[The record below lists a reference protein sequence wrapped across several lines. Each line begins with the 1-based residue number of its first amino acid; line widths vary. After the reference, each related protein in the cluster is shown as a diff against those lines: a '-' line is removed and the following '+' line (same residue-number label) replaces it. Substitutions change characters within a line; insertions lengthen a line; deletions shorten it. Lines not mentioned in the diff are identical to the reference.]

1 MYFSTKSKTSIL
13 LAAIVVAAGTLIQV
27 SAYTGGKISIKLN
40 NTQFTRLTDTGNYQ
54 IKVFVD
60 YSVTD
65 PALIG
70 QKINAVMKVYSS
82 DGSLLKTTSFPGGFP
97 VNRTG
102 GTYLLTSIPISPGP
116 KYYNGNCIHR
126 CEQDKSVVKSRQDNT
141 SYDGSYKILRD
152 YTNTYRLMSTSNLRC
167 LTSCSEMT

>member
-13 LAAIVVAAGTLIQV
+13 LAAIIVAAGTLIQV
-27 SAYTGGKISIKLN
+27 SAYTGGEISIKLN
-40 NTQFTRLTDTGNYQ
+40 NTQFTRLNDTGNYQ

-65 PALIG
+65 PALVG

-102 GTYLLTSIPISPGP
+102 GTYLLTSIPISPAQNITTETVFTDLNKTNLLSNP
-116 KYYNGNCIHR
+116 VKTTPHMTDLI
-126 CEQDKSVVKSRQDNT
+126 KSSEIT
-141 SYDGSYKILRD
+141 S
-152 YTNTYRLMSTSNLRC
+152 T
-167 LTSCSEMT
+167 LTD

>member
-13 LAAIVVAAGTLIQV
+13 LAAIIVAAGTLIQV
-27 SAYTGGKISIKLN
+27 SAYTGGEISIKLN
-40 NTQFTRLTDTGNYQ
+40 NTQFTRLNDTGNYQ

-102 GTYLLTSIPISPGP
+102 STYLLTSIRVSPAQNITTETVFTDLNKTNLLSNP
-116 KYYNGNCIHR
+116 VKTTPHMTDLI
-126 CEQDKSVVKSRQDNT
+126 KSSEIT
-141 SYDGSYKILRD
+141 P
-152 YTNTYRLMSTSNLRC
+152 T
-167 LTSCSEMT
+167 LTD

>member
-13 LAAIVVAAGTLIQV
+13 LAVIIVAAGTLIQV
-27 SAYTGGKISIKLN
+27 SAYTGGEISIKLN
-40 NTQFTRLTDTGNYQ
+40 NTQFTRINDTGNYQ

-82 DGSLLKTTSFPGGFP
+82 DGSLLKTTSFPGGFS

-102 GTYLLTSIPISPGP
+102 GTYLLTSIPISPAQNITTETVFTDLNKTNLLSNP
-116 KYYNGNCIHR
+116 VKTTPHMTDLI
-126 CEQDKSVVKSRQDNT
+126 KSSEIT
-141 SYDGSYKILRD
+141 P
-152 YTNTYRLMSTSNLRC
+152 T
-167 LTSCSEMT
+167 LTD

>member
-13 LAAIVVAAGTLIQV
+13 LAAIIVAAGTLIQV
-27 SAYTGGKISIKLN
+27 SAYTGGEISIKLN
-40 NTQFTRLTDTGNYQ
+40 NTQFTRLNDTGNYQ

-70 QKINAVMKVYSS
+70 QKINAVMKVYAA
-82 DGSLLKTTSFPGGFP
+82 DGSLLKTTSFPEGFP

-102 GTYLLTSIPISPGP
+102 STYLLTSIPVSPAQNITTETVFTDLNKTNLLSNP
-116 KYYNGNCIHR
+116 VKTTPHMTDLI
-126 CEQDKSVVKSRQDNT
+126 KSSEIT
-141 SYDGSYKILRD
+141 P
-152 YTNTYRLMSTSNLRC
+152 T
-167 LTSCSEMT
+167 LTD

>member
-13 LAAIVVAAGTLIQV
+13 LAAIIVAAGTLLQV
-27 SAYTGGKISIKLN
+27 SAYTGGEISIKVN
-40 NTQFTRLTDTGNYQ
+40 NTQFTRLNDTGNYQ

-60 YSVTD
+60 YSVSD

-102 GTYLLTSIPISPGP
+102 STYLLTSIPVSPAQNITTETVFTDLNKTNLLSNP
-116 KYYNGNCIHR
+116 VKTIPHMT
-126 CEQDKSVVKSRQDNT
+126 DLIKSSEIT
-141 SYDGSYKILRD
+141 P
-152 YTNTYRLMSTSNLRC
+152 T
-167 LTSCSEMT
+167 LTD

>member
-13 LAAIVVAAGTLIQV
+13 LAAIIVAAGTLLQV
-27 SAYTGGKISIKLN
+27 SAYTGGEISIKVN
-40 NTQFTRLTDTGNYQ
+40 NTQFTRLNDTGNYQ

-60 YSVTD
+60 YSVSD

-102 GTYLLTSIPISPGP
+102 GTYLLTSIPVSPAQNITTETVFTDLNKTNLLSNP
-116 KYYNGNCIHR
+116 VKTTPHMTDLI
-126 CEQDKSVVKSRQDNT
+126 KSSEIT
-141 SYDGSYKILRD
+141 P
-152 YTNTYRLMSTSNLRC
+152 T
-167 LTSCSEMT
+167 LTD

>member
-13 LAAIVVAAGTLIQV
+13 LAAIIVAAGTLLQV
-27 SAYTGGKISIKLN
+27 SAYTGGEISIKVN
-40 NTQFTRLTDTGNYQ
+40 NTQFTRLNDTGNYQ

-65 PALIG
+65 PTLIG

-102 GTYLLTSIPISPGP
+102 STYLLTSIPVSPAQNITTETVFTDLNKTNLLSNP
-116 KYYNGNCIHR
+116 VKTIPHMT
-126 CEQDKSVVKSRQDNT
+126 DLIKS
-141 SYDGSYKILRD
+141 
-152 YTNTYRLMSTSNLRC
+152 
-167 LTSCSEMT
+167 SEITPTLID

>member
-1 MYFSTKSKTSIL
+1 MLPSSLS
-13 LAAIVVAAGTLIQV
+13 AGTLIQV
-27 SAYTGGKISIKLN
+27 SAYTGGEISIKLN
-40 NTQFTRLTDTGNYQ
+40 NTQFTRLNDTGNYQ

-102 GTYLLTSIPISPGP
+102 GTYLLTSIPISPAQNITTETVFTDMNKTNLLSNP
-116 KYYNGNCIHR
+116 VKTTPHMTDLI
-126 CEQDKSVVKSRQDNT
+126 KSSEIT
-141 SYDGSYKILRD
+141 P
-152 YTNTYRLMSTSNLRC
+152 T
-167 LTSCSEMT
+167 LTD

>member
-13 LAAIVVAAGTLIQV
+13 LAAIIVAAGTLIQV
-27 SAYTGGKISIKLN
+27 SAYTGGEISIKLN
-40 NTQFTRLTDTGNYQ
+40 NTQFTRLNDTGNYQ

-82 DGSLLKTTSFPGGFP
+82 DGSLLKTTSFPAGFP
-97 VNRTG
+97 VNKTG
-102 GTYLLTSIPISPGP
+102 STYLLTSIPVSPAQNITTATVFTDLNKTNLLSNP
-116 KYYNGNCIHR
+116 VKTTPHMTDLI
-126 CEQDKSVVKSRQDNT
+126 KSSEIT
-141 SYDGSYKILRD
+141 P
-152 YTNTYRLMSTSNLRC
+152 T
-167 LTSCSEMT
+167 LTD

>member
-1 MYFSTKSKTSIL
+1 MNFGTRSQTSVL
-13 LAAIVVAAGTLIQV
+13 LAAIIVAAGTLIQV
-27 SAYTGGKISIKLN
+27 SAYTGGEISIKLN
-40 NTQFTRLTDTGNYQ
+40 NTQFTRLNDTGNYQ

-102 GTYLLTSIPISPGP
+102 GTYLLTSIPISPAQNITTETVFTDMNKTNLLSNP
-116 KYYNGNCIHR
+116 VKTTPHMTDLI
-126 CEQDKSVVKSRQDNT
+126 KSSEIT
-141 SYDGSYKILRD
+141 P
-152 YTNTYRLMSTSNLRC
+152 T
-167 LTSCSEMT
+167 LTD

>member
-13 LAAIVVAAGTLIQV
+13 LAAIIVAAGTLIQV
-27 SAYTGGKISIKLN
+27 SAYTGGEISIKLN
-40 NTQFTRLTDTGNYQ
+40 NTQFTRLNDTGNYQ

-102 GTYLLTSIPISPGP
+102 GTYLLTSIPISPAQNITTETVFTDLNKTNLLSNP
-116 KYYNGNCIHR
+116 VKTIPHMT
-126 CEQDKSVVKSRQDNT
+126 DLIKSSEIT
-141 SYDGSYKILRD
+141 P
-152 YTNTYRLMSTSNLRC
+152 T
-167 LTSCSEMT
+167 LTD

>member
-1 MYFSTKSKTSIL
+1 MYFITKSKTSIL
-13 LAAIVVAAGTLIQV
+13 LAAIIVAAGTLLQV
-27 SAYTGGKISIKLN
+27 SAYTGGEISIKVN
-40 NTQFTRLTDTGNYQ
+40 NTQFTRLNDTGNYQ

-97 VNRTG
+97 LNRIG
-102 GTYLLTSIPISPGP
+102 STYLLTSISVSPAI
-116 KYYNGNCIHR
+116 YYYSAFHY
-126 CEQDKSVVKSRQDNT
+126 SF
-141 SYDGSYKILRD
+141 L
-152 YTNTYRLMSTSNLRC
+152 
-167 LTSCSEMT
+167 

>member
-13 LAAIVVAAGTLIQV
+13 LAAILVAAGTLIQV
-27 SAYTGGKISIKLN
+27 SAYTGGEISIKLN
-40 NTQFTRLTDTGNYQ
+40 NTQFTRLNDTGNYQ

-102 GTYLLTSIPISPGP
+102 GTYLLTSIPISPAQNITTETVFTDLNKTNLLSNP
-116 KYYNGNCIHR
+116 VKTTPHMTDLI
-126 CEQDKSVVKSRQDNT
+126 KSSEIT
-141 SYDGSYKILRD
+141 P
-152 YTNTYRLMSTSNLRC
+152 T
-167 LTSCSEMT
+167 LTD

>member
-13 LAAIVVAAGTLIQV
+13 LAAVIVTAGTLIQV
-27 SAYTGGKISIKLN
+27 SAYTGGEISIKLN
-40 NTQFTRLTDTGNYQ
+40 NTQFTRLNDTGNYQ

-65 PALIG
+65 PTLIG

-82 DGSLLKTTSFPGGFP
+82 DGSLLKTTSFPEGFP

-102 GTYLLTSIPISPGP
+102 GTYLLTSIPISPAQNITTETVFTDLNKTNLLSNP
-116 KYYNGNCIHR
+116 VKTTPHMTDLI
-126 CEQDKSVVKSRQDNT
+126 KSSEIT
-141 SYDGSYKILRD
+141 P
-152 YTNTYRLMSTSNLRC
+152 T
-167 LTSCSEMT
+167 LTD

>member
-13 LAAIVVAAGTLIQV
+13 LAAIIVAAGTLIQV
-27 SAYTGGKISIKLN
+27 SAYTGGEISIKLN
-40 NTQFTRLTDTGNYQ
+40 NTQFTRVNDTGNYQ

-60 YSVTD
+60 YSVMD
-65 PALIG
+65 SALIG

-102 GTYLLTSIPISPGP
+102 GTYLLTSIPISPAQNITTETVFTDLNKTNLLSNP
-116 KYYNGNCIHR
+116 VKTIPHMT
-126 CEQDKSVVKSRQDNT
+126 DLIKS
-141 SYDGSYKILRD
+141 
-152 YTNTYRLMSTSNLRC
+152 
-167 LTSCSEMT
+167 

>member
-13 LAAIVVAAGTLIQV
+13 LAAIIVAAGTLIQV
-27 SAYTGGKISIKLN
+27 SAYTGGEISIKLN
-40 NTQFTRLTDTGNYQ
+40 NTQFTRLNDTGNYQ

-102 GTYLLTSIPISPGP
+102 GTYLLTSIPISPAQNITTETVFTDLNKTNLLSNP
-116 KYYNGNCIHR
+116 VKTIHHMT
-126 CEQDKSVVKSRQDNT
+126 DLIKSSEIT
-141 SYDGSYKILRD
+141 P
-152 YTNTYRLMSTSNLRC
+152 T
-167 LTSCSEMT
+167 LTD

>member
-13 LAAIVVAAGTLIQV
+13 LAAIIVAAGTLIQV
-27 SAYTGGKISIKLN
+27 SAYTGGEISIKLN
-40 NTQFTRLTDTGNYQ
+40 NTQFTRLNDTGNYQ

-70 QKINAVMKVYSS
+70 QKINAIMKVYSS

-97 VNRTG
+97 VNKTG
-102 GTYLLTSIPISPGP
+102 GTYLLTSIPVSPAQNITTETVFTDLNKTNLLSNP
-116 KYYNGNCIHR
+116 VKTTPHMTDLI
-126 CEQDKSVVKSRQDNT
+126 KSSEIT
-141 SYDGSYKILRD
+141 PILTD
-152 YTNTYRLMSTSNLRC
+152 
-167 LTSCSEMT
+167 

>member
-13 LAAIVVAAGTLIQV
+13 LAAIIVAAGTLIQV
-27 SAYTGGKISIKLN
+27 SAYTGGEISIKLN
-40 NTQFTRLTDTGNYQ
+40 NTQFTRLNDTGNYQ

-70 QKINAVMKVYSS
+70 QKINAVTKVYSS

-97 VNRTG
+97 VNKTG
-102 GTYLLTSIPISPGP
+102 STYLLTSIPVSPAQNITTETVFTDLNKTNLLSNP
-116 KYYNGNCIHR
+116 
-126 CEQDKSVVKSRQDNT
+126 VKST
-141 SYDGSYKILRD
+141 PH
-152 YTNTYRLMSTSNLRC
+152 
-167 LTSCSEMT
+167 MTDLIKF

>member
-13 LAAIVVAAGTLIQV
+13 LAAIIVAAGTLIQV
-27 SAYTGGKISIKLN
+27 SAYTGGEISIKLN
-40 NTQFTRLTDTGNYQ
+40 NTQFTRLNDTGNYQ

-82 DGSLLKTTSFPGGFP
+82 DGSLLKTTSFPGGFS
-97 VNRTG
+97 VNRKG
-102 GTYLLTSIPISPGP
+102 GTYLLTSIPISPAQNITTETVFTDLNKTNLLSNP
-116 KYYNGNCIHR
+116 VKTTPHMTDLI
-126 CEQDKSVVKSRQDNT
+126 KSSEIT
-141 SYDGSYKILRD
+141 P
-152 YTNTYRLMSTSNLRC
+152 T
-167 LTSCSEMT
+167 LTD

>member
-27 SAYTGGKISIKLN
+27 SAYTGGEISIKLN
-40 NTQFTRLTDTGNYQ
+40 NTQFTRLNDTGNYQ

-102 GTYLLTSIPISPGP
+102 GTYLLTSIPISPAQNITTETVFTDMNKTNLLSNP
-116 KYYNGNCIHR
+116 VKTTPHMTDLI
-126 CEQDKSVVKSRQDNT
+126 KSSEIT
-141 SYDGSYKILRD
+141 P
-152 YTNTYRLMSTSNLRC
+152 T
-167 LTSCSEMT
+167 LTD

>member
-13 LAAIVVAAGTLIQV
+13 LAAIIVAAGTLIQV
-27 SAYTGGKISIKLN
+27 SAYTGGEISIKLN
-40 NTQFTRLTDTGNYQ
+40 NTQFTRLNDTGNYQ

-97 VNRTG
+97 VNKTG
-102 GTYLLTSIPISPGP
+102 STYLLTSIPVSPAQNITTETVFTDLNKTNLLSNPVKTTPHMTDLIKSSEISP
-116 KYYNGNCIHR
+116 
-126 CEQDKSVVKSRQDNT
+126 
-141 SYDGSYKILRD
+141 
-152 YTNTYRLMSTSNLRC
+152 M
-167 LTSCSEMT
+167 LTD